1 MKKMKLLIIMF
12 LLMIIDVHAAT
23 NKLYFTEKDDRLYYD
38 TDSFDE
44 AIFMHHDDMVPG
56 KVYVD
61 ELLIENKTK
70 TTYNLYLKVNNV
82 EQDELADEL
91 IDNIE
96 MEIYLDDELI
106 YNGYARGLDYSG
118 SGINLQDA
126 ILIGKYKRNSE
137 SKLTVY
143 TKLSDEYTNINNR
156 AIGQIEWE
164 FYASY
169 EKQVIPVIPDTSD
182 NIFPYVITLVISS
195 LLFIML
201 IMFIPYIRKKEND

>member
-1 MKKMKLLIIMF
+1 MKKLNLLIIMF

-44 AIFMHHDDMVPG
+44 TIFMHHDDMVPG

-106 YNGYARGLDYSG
+106 YNGYARGLDYSN

-126 ILIGKYKRNSE
+126 ILIGKYKINSK
-137 SKLTVY
+137 SKLIVY
-143 TKLSDEYTNINNR
+143 TKLSDEYANINNR

-169 EKQVIPVIPDTSD
+169 EKQVIPVIPDTGD
-182 NIFPYVITLVISS
+182 NIFQYVATLVISS
-195 LLFIML
+195 LLFIAL